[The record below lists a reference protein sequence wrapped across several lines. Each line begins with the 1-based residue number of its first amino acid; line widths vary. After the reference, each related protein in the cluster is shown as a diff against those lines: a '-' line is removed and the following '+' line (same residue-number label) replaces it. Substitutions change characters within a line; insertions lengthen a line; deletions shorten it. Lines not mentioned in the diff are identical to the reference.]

1 MANEWIKKKMLAG
14 VLVESLNDSVFTV
27 FTKEKQRER
36 AQKLNSFAMLCMP
49 VYLLNEIFSF

>member
-1 MANEWIKKKMLAG
+1 MNQKKMLAG

-36 AQKLNSFAMLCMP
+36 AQKLKFIN
-49 VYLLNEIFSF
+49 

>member
-1 MANEWIKKKMLAG
+1 MLAG

-36 AQKLNSFAMLCMP
+36 AQKVKVYQLSFD
-49 VYLLNEIFSF
+49 VLL